1 VVNDDD
7 IWSRLL
13 ALAET
18 VPSMGA
24 RRLLNRS
31 PLTLATELVAD
42 LGLIGDDAFEFM
54 EAYAEAFG
62 VERGDYRASD
72 YFDAEE
78 LWILPGRGRR
88 PPKQVLT
95 LGMLLVAARA
105 GVWRGDA
112 LARARDAGD
121 YAAR

>member
-62 VERGDYRASD
+62 V
-72 YFDAEE
+72 
-78 LWILPGRGRR
+78 
-88 PPKQVLT
+88 
-95 LGMLLVAARA
+95 
-105 GVWRGDA
+105 
-112 LARARDAGD
+112 
-121 YAAR
+121 